1 MPKTKSIKTPTR
13 RQKSPEKREKLF
25 IALAWLFI
33 SVCVVVISFL
43 TYTGGYVL
51 FFSTNQHYTLKRIDF
66 SSEGMV
72 SEKLVEETLKKQ
84 HKEKTLNLYS
94 ISPEQVRTSLLSAH
108 PAIENVKIVRQF
120 PDVLKID
127 IIEKPV
133 IARINAQGEQWTLT
147 QDGMILKAGNRVG
160 IKALP
165 VIHIAGLKKL
175 HEGNIIKTPEVLEA
189 LKMLKHS
196 MTSTFTVK
204 EKTYTFRQIL
214 DIRNMFIRK
223 DSVMLIVNENK
234 KFRVARNSRV
244 IISLDEYKLC
254 LSRAWNAAFEQ
265 SKSKVPY
272 NYIDATNRNVAIRVV
287 NSPIPE

>member
-25 IALAWLFI
+25 VVLAWLFI
-33 SVCVVVISFL
+33 SVCVVIISFL

-51 FFSTNQHYTLKRIDF
+51 FFSTNQHYTLKKIDF
-66 SSEGMV
+66 SSEGMI
-72 SEKLVEETLKKQ
+72 SEKLVEETIRKQ

-94 ISPEQVRTSLLSAH
+94 LSPALLRQDLLKAH
-108 PAIENVKIVRQF
+108 PAIEDVKVIRKF
-120 PDVLKID
+120 PDSLKID
-127 IIEKPV
+127 IAEKPV
-133 IARINAQGEQWTLT
+133 IARIYSQGEQWTLT
-147 QDGMILKAGNRVG
+147 ENGMALKPGNRVG

-175 HEGNIIKTPEVLEA
+175 TEGHIINKTEVLEG

-196 MTSTFTVK
+196 MTETFTIN
-204 EKTYTFRQIL
+204 ETNYTFRQIL

-287 NSPIPE
+287 NTPIPQ

>member
-33 SVCVVVISFL
+33 SVCVVIISFL

-51 FFSTNQHYTLKRIDF
+51 FFSTNQHYSLKRIDF
-66 SSEGMV
+66 SSEGMI
-72 SEKLVEETLKKQ
+72 SEKLVEEMLKKQ
-84 HKEKTLNLYS
+84 ETEKALNLYS
-94 ISPEQVRTSLLSAH
+94 ISTAQLREDLLKAH
-108 PAIENVKIVRQF
+108 PAIEDVKVIRQF
-120 PDVLKID
+120 PDAIKVS

-165 VIHIAGLKKL
+165 IIHIAGLKKL
-175 HEGNIIKTPEVLEA
+175 TEGDIIKTPEVLQGLE
-189 LKMLKHS
+189 MLKHS
-196 MTSTFTVK
+196 MTSTFTVEDK
-204 EKTYTFRQIL
+204 NYTFRQIL

-234 KFRVARNSRV
+234 DFRVARNSRV
-244 IISLDEYKLC
+244 IISLDEYELC
-254 LSRAWNAAFEQ
+254 LSRAWRAAFEQ